1 VQLPCTSAPWK
12 ANLFQFLDDAQAMVL
27 AEGLSRTP
35 PPGSRGFKFKKAKD
49 QPSQNASCEEEPSG
63 CARLPGP
70 TQRLV
75 NDLRQFNY
83 ALQARP
89 RRAQKPLAAEV
100 VKQDTQANTTLQRRD
115 AAKAPVQSP
124 SPRAP
129 TKLAS
134 PKARFGRKR
143 VISAALKH
151 HYHDSDQQ
159 DTHHASKPSR
169 SNQFCRTLPQ
179 QTDDAAAKAKTDSEA
194 PKKHG
199 HDFALG
205 GGFSTSQP
213 QRNLFMFAVRLKLPL
228 DILTTAA
235 QLFETFAEVPASK
248 PEWHGGKTR
257 RKADQERSVLEDGYV
272 TVDKF
277 GDMLCRLFDYESPAE
292 LPKEMVMSCFKA
304 ADQNSGGQV
313 DFDEF
318 ASWLSRHVF
327 SEDFLLTQEE
337 KEMRAYAREH
347 NIGLERL
354 DHMKHCFEMFD
365 EDGSGVLDQNE
376 FEQLLHLLL
385 KIPKHLRLPKSRM
398 DAMWAEADMDGGGAI
413 GFEEFL
419 IFYKKYFDPQN
430 PSTNPVATFYRR
442 IRPHRGLKYTSAWE
456 S

>member
-1 VQLPCTSAPWK
+1 
-12 ANLFQFLDDAQAMVL
+12 M
-27 AEGLSRTP
+27 
-35 PPGSRGFKFKKAKD
+35 
-49 QPSQNASCEEEPSG
+49 
-63 CARLPGP
+63 
-70 TQRLV
+70 
-75 NDLRQFNY
+75 
-83 ALQARP
+83 
-89 RRAQKPLAAEV
+89 
-100 VKQDTQANTTLQRRD
+100 
-115 AAKAPVQSP
+115 
-124 SPRAP
+124 
-129 TKLAS
+129 S

-143 VISAALKH
+143 VISSALKH
-151 HYHDSDQQ
+151 HYHDSDPQ
-159 DTHHASKPSR
+159 DAHHASKPSR
-169 SNQFCRTLPQ
+169 SGQFCRTLPQ
-179 QTDDAAAKAKTDSEA
+179 PADDAAAKAKTDSEA

-199 HDFALG
+199 HDYSLG
-205 GGFSTSQP
+205 AGFSASQP

-235 QLFETFAEVPASK
+235 QLFEAFAEVPAQK
-248 PEWHGGKTR
+248 PEWSVSTGKP
-257 RKADQERSVLEDGYV
+257 RKKIEHDRNVLEDGYV

-277 GDMLCRLFDYESPAE
+277 SYMLCRLFDYESPAE

-304 ADQNSGGQV
+304 ADQNAGGQV

-337 KEMRAYAREH
+337 KEMRSIARLH

-365 EDGSGVLDQNE
+365 EDGSGLLDQAE

-398 DAMWAEADMDGGGAI
+398 EAMWAEADIDGGGAI

-419 IFYKKYFDPQN
+419 IFYKKYFDPAN
-430 PSTNPVATFYRR
+430 PQANPIVTFYRR
-442 IRPHRGLKYTSAWE
+442 IRPHKGLKYTSVGD